1 LIWKHVDFCSEYI
14 GFDDVVHLPCL
25 RCDPSDGCITLQLNA
40 MEEFADLDADLV
52 GTLKMDLNMRC

>member
-1 LIWKHVDFCSEYI
+1 M
-14 GFDDVVHLPCL
+14 VHLTCL